1 MPRLTRA
8 FARPARHTSLIV
20 AIAAACSWS
29 MASHAAEAFAA
40 DSQWMTGDWGG
51 ERTALLDKGIDI
63 QMAYVGEVA
72 GNLRG
77 GYNNSHATR
86 YADQFT
92 LGAAIDLQKL
102 LGWQDAQFMV
112 QLSDTNGSSINDD
125 RISDPRASS
134 LSAAQEI
141 SGNGSATRLSELW
154 FSKGFFDS
162 ALNIKAG
169 RFSMSDDFAVEDC
182 LFENLAFCG
191 SQPGNYVDSVTQG
204 PVSTWASRVKYKIN
218 DEVYAQLGVFAV
230 NDSYGDNDNGFKLN
244 GAGTQGAMI
253 PVEAVWTPTFG
264 TLPGEYHVGYYYSTA
279 KADDLYKDA
288 DNRPAVVT
296 GNDYRRD
303 DSQHGWW
310 LTGKQQLTTVGGDAS
325 RGLVLYANISA
336 FDAATTQV
344 DSFQKLALVYKGPFD
359 ARPAD
364 TLGLGVARL
373 HASNQYLH
381 NARAANQASGL
392 SYDDADFVP
401 EQHTEYD
408 IELNYGIQATQ
419 WLNIRPNLQYI
430 AHPGGVREVQNAVVA
445 GLQIQSTF

>member
-1 MPRLTRA
+1 MSRFTVA
-8 FARPARHTSLIV
+8 PARLSTLALV
-20 AIAAACSWS
+20 IASTCSWS
-29 MASHAAEAFAA
+29 MAGHADDAFGA

-51 ERTALLDKGIDI
+51 TRSALVDKGIDI
-63 QMAYVGEVA
+63 QMEYLGESA
-72 GNLRG
+72 SNLRG
-77 GYNNSHATR
+77 GYDKSHATR

-92 LGAAIDLQKL
+92 LGAEFDLQKL
-102 LGWQDAQFMV
+102 LGWEDATFA
-112 QLSDTNGSSINDD
+112 LELNNTNGKSLNDE
-125 RISDPRASS
+125 RTNDPRAEG
-134 LSAAQEI
+134 LSATQEV
-141 SGNGSATRLSELW
+141 SGNGSVTRLSRLW
-154 FSKGFFDS
+154 LSKGWLDD
-162 ALNIKAG
+162 ALNLKVG
-169 RFSMSDDFAVEDC
+169 RFAVGDDFAVEDC
-182 LFENLAFCG
+182 EFQNLAFCD
-191 SQPGNYVDSVTQG
+191 SQPGNYVDSFTQS
-204 PVSTWASRVKYKIN
+204 PVSTWGARVKYSVT
-218 DEVYAQLGVFAV
+218 DQVYAQLGVFAV
-230 NDSYGDNDNGFKLN
+230 NDSYADNNNGFKLN
-244 GAGTQGAMI
+244 GAGTSGAMI
-253 PVEAVWTPTFG
+253 PVELVWTPSLG
-264 TLPGEYHVGYYYSTA
+264 QLPGEYRAGYYYSTA

-288 DNRPAVVT
+288 DNRPAAVT

-310 LTGKQQLTTVGGDAS
+310 LIGKQQLTTVGGDAS

-373 HASNQYLH
+373 HASNQYLR

-419 WLNIRPNLQYI
+419 WLTIRPNLQYI
-430 AHPGGVREVQNAVVA
+430 AHPGGVREVRNAVVA
-445 GLQIQSTF
+445 GLQVQSTF